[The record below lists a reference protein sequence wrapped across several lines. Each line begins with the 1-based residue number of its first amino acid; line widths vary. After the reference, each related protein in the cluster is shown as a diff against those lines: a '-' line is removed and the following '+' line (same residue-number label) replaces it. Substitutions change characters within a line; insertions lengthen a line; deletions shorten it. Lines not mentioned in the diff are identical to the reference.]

1 MATHQDIKTAW
12 KSLSSTGTPPSPD
25 ISARVLPEWSVG
37 IDAWQD
43 RLVNT
48 YLRDYCA
55 AGEGQESGNSDF
67 KLVIADYGGGK
78 THFLHA
84 FRRRA
89 LDEGFAACYIQC
101 KEGVSFNDWM
111 GLYSRIAR
119 SIRLPGSDVQ
129 GMRQIVEAAKD
140 ALVAKS
146 QHAPNPDSA
155 FEAMLNDLAWREYPN
170 SVFLEVVTKAIRL
183 SRERMDPEL
192 FKVAINWL
200 QDGQLTVTNPDLSRL
215 NVRPL
220 PRNELAEF
228 GRSMFYSLVK
238 FVTEFGGAKGLV
250 LLLDEMD
257 IMFTAR
263 GKALERLLAALRTM
277 IDQSDDRIDNIPV
290 FGLFAAVPAI
300 NDQMHTNYHALYQR
314 FSVTVPFHSGSDTS
328 PQIDLAHLGS
338 PREILTAIGSKL
350 VKLASDALGTSF
362 DYDIQRANVH
372 ALVRVAEAR
381 VANVDSRRPFVKTWC
396 ALLDEQHRLGE
407 RIYEEADLNSAL
419 KGTYDGIKND
429 ELREEEDDG

>member
-1 MATHQDIKTAW
+1 MPTHQDTRTAW

-37 IDAWQD
+37 IDEWQD
-43 RLVNT
+43 RLVSS
-48 YLRDYCA
+48 YLRDYCSA
-55 AGEGQESGNSDF
+55 SEDQESGNSEF
-67 KLVIADYGGGK
+67 KLVIAEYGGGK

-101 KEGVSFNDWM
+101 KQGVSFDDWM

-119 SIRLPGSDVQ
+119 SIRLPGTDVQ
-129 GMRQIVEAAKD
+129 GMRQIIEAAKD
-140 ALVAKS
+140 DLVARAEL
-146 QHAPNPDSA
+146 APNPDSA

-183 SRERMDPEL
+183 SRERLDPEL
-192 FKVAINWL
+192 FKVAVNWL
-200 QDGQLTVTNPDLSRL
+200 QDGQLTVTNQDLARL
-215 NVRPL
+215 NVRAL
-220 PRNELAEF
+220 ARNELPEF

-263 GKALERLLAALRTM
+263 GRALERILAALRTM
-277 IDQSDDRIDNIPV
+277 IDQNDDRIDSIPV
-290 FGLFAAVPAI
+290 FGLFAAVPGI
-300 NDQMHTNYHALYQR
+300 NEQMQTKYQALYQR
-314 FSVTVPFHSGSDTS
+314 FSVTVPFHRGNDNA

-338 PREILTAIGSKL
+338 PREILTAIGIKL
-350 VKLASDALGTSF
+350 VKLASDALGTAF
-362 DYDIQRANVH
+362 DQDTQKANLD
-372 ALVRVAEAR
+372 ALVRVAESR

-407 RIYEEADLNSAL
+407 RVYDDADLNSAL
-419 KGTYDGIKND
+419 LGTYDGIKSG
-429 ELREEEDDG
+429 EIREEENDG